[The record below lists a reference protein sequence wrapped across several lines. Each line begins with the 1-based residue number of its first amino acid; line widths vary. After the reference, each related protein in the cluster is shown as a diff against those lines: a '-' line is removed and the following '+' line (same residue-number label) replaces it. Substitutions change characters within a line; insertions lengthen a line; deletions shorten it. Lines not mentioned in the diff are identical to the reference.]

1 MFIFPADG
9 AAIST
14 DSTGIPSHLG
24 GITARSLYIVS
35 HCPSHKP
42 SRDRPT
48 SYHTAARVM
57 LEGWTTI
64 VKPMRVELCFAVEDT
79 SGSALGRA

>member
-24 GITARSLYIVS
+24 GIRGGSLYIVS
-35 HCPSHKP
+35 HVPVHKP
-42 SRDRPT
+42 SQDRPT

-57 LEGWTTI
+57 LEGWTSV
-64 VKPMRVELCFAVEDT
+64 VKPMRVELCFHVEDT